1 MTIAERISLLPE
13 AVNIAAPFTGKLTQ
27 AKPSESRTPDAA
39 GRTDRSTTE
48 ASTLT
53 KSLYA
58 ADRSD
63 YTKADAVN
71 KQWRKMNTVN
81 LFDVLNGTADT
92 SNRTLSAADVEKMLQ
107 EGNLLDGVSD
117 ADLDMLKFEFSGLGF
132 GSGTPYR
139 FVASGEFD
147 KNVEYLAS
155 RYAAMEDK
163 IRSSYT
169 GAEQKEKLDKLG
181 EIYEAA
187 LENAAKGYAEAV
199 GGILEEYGVPGEKEK
214 IYESFKSGV
223 EQKAAE
229 YRAFLEQNRGFTGLE
244 GTKDAWLLK
253 DDEYIAAMLRKQ
265 DIASQAA
272 PKDQGRY
279 SLEELDALGQYASS
293 LSSMAAKANPYEM
306 NEERIGLDLAML
318 AMKTDTL
325 GKGKSPAFRE
335 VLQKALDG
343 YRNVFLEQFDRK
355 LEANRGN
362 AQTAQDSKGNAGLD
376 EKTVWDVY
384 NKTMD
389 QYRISGNVMEAL
401 IKGAQY
407 GKAQYDR
414 KIDSGYSKEIYRY
427 KNGGAYWNG
436 FFEDPSDKRA
446 DSYSKSGSTYER
458 YMMGWLDFKDSLSQK
473 GRVRMNLSLA
483 PTDAYSVGKNGNWI
497 STNA

>member
-27 AKPSESRTPDAA
+27 AKPSESRMPDTA
-39 GRTDRSTTE
+39 GRADRSTTE

-132 GSGTPYR
+132 GSGTSYR

-169 GAEQKEKLDKLG
+169 GAEQKAKLDKLG

-187 LENAAKGYAEAV
+187 LEDAAKGYAEAV

-229 YRAFLEQNRGFTGLE
+229 YGAFLEQNRGFIDLT

-272 PKDQGRY
+272 PKDQ
-279 SLEELDALGQYASS
+279 
-293 LSSMAAKANPYEM
+293 
-306 NEERIGLDLAML
+306 
-318 AMKTDTL
+318 
-325 GKGKSPAFRE
+325 
-335 VLQKALDG
+335 
-343 YRNVFLEQFDRK
+343 
-355 LEANRGN
+355 
-362 AQTAQDSKGNAGLD
+362 
-376 EKTVWDVY
+376 
-384 NKTMD
+384 
-389 QYRISGNVMEAL
+389 
-401 IKGAQY
+401 
-407 GKAQYDR
+407 
-414 KIDSGYSKEIYRY
+414 
-427 KNGGAYWNG
+427 
-436 FFEDPSDKRA
+436 
-446 DSYSKSGSTYER
+446 
-458 YMMGWLDFKDSLSQK
+458 
-473 GRVRMNLSLA
+473 
-483 PTDAYSVGKNGNWI
+483 
-497 STNA
+497 